1 MKTFKLDAEIG
12 QKTQN
17 VNFFGFQFRT
27 IGPDSLEA
35 FLKGCA
41 VGEKVKIEINSPGG
55 SVIAGLAMAN
65 MIKNSKAHVIAH
77 VVGIAASM
85 ASVVACACDEIQM
98 EEAAF
103 LMIHNPWSEAE
114 GDAEDMRHAA
124 DVLESMEEAMRAF
137 YRGKFPT
144 MTDGDLDAL
153 MAEETWMTGADCK
166 ERGMVC
172 ELVPSDV
179 RAAACVTRRHF
190 KHMPEAAAKFM
201 EIHDAAPQ
209 GAQPTATEPQ
219 GEAAPQ
225 GAQPTATEPQGEG
238 APQDTPP
245 TATEPQGEGAQ
256 PAEPTPAPGENWEAR
271 YKGVMRKMSEKAD
284 EITALHA
291 QLDGMTNTANEAKA
305 VIERLKGEIDAH
317 KAQLA
322 DMTSKLDA
330 AKGDLEKAKAD
341 LSAANDRAD
350 KAEKDLAA
358 KGERLSTLEKAH
370 ALLTAGVLKPGG
382 EANGEE
388 PKGRTPEERDAIR
401 KSRRNRKN

>member
-17 VNFFGFQFRT
+17 VNFLGFQFRT

-225 GAQPTATEPQGEG
+225 
-238 APQDTPP
+238 DTPP
-245 TATEPQGEGAQ
+245 TATEPQGEAAP

-284 EITALHA
+284 EITALRA

-330 AKGDLEKAKAD
+330 AKGDLEKAQAD

-388 PKGRTPEERDAIR
+388 PKGRTPEEREAIR
-401 KSRRNRKN
+401 KSRKNRKTN

>member
-1 MKTFKLDAEIG
+1 MKTFKLDAEIA
-12 QKTQN
+12 QKTEN
-17 VNFFGFQFRT
+17 VNFLGFKFRT

-35 FLKGCA
+35 FLKECA

-98 EEAAF
+98 EESAF

-137 YRGKFPT
+137 YRGKFPQ
-144 MTDGDLDAL
+144 MTDAELDQL

-166 ERGMVC
+166 ARGMVC

-190 KHMPEAAAKFM
+190 KHMPDAAAKFM
-201 EIHDAAPQ
+201 EIHDAQPAADAPQPEAATEPVAAAAPQ
-209 GAQPTATEPQ
+209 GEPVAAAQPEAATEPQ
-219 GEAAPQ
+219 A
-225 GAQPTATEPQGEG
+225 
-238 APQDTPP
+238 
-245 TATEPQGEGAQ
+245 
-256 PAEPTPAPGENWEAR
+256 ENWEAR
-271 YKGVMRKMSEKAD
+271 YKGAMRKMSEKA
-284 EITALHA
+284 E
-291 QLDGMTNTANEAKA
+291 E
-305 VIERLKGEIDAH
+305 
-317 KAQLA
+317 LA
-322 DMTSKLDA
+322 RMRAELDA
-330 AKGDLEKAKAD
+330 ANHSAEELRAALESSNAALAASNATMESAKAQIEDLNSQLGACRGDLEKAKAD
-341 LSAANDRAD
+341 LSGVTERAE
-350 KAEKDLAA
+350 KAEKELAR

-382 EANGEE
+382 ETVTSAS
-388 PKGRTPEERDAIR
+388 GRTPEEREAIR
-401 KSRRNRKN
+401 KAAKKNRR

>member
-1 MKTFKLDAEIG
+1 MKTFKLDAEIA
-12 QKTQN
+12 QKTEN
-17 VNFFGFQFRT
+17 VNFLGFKLRT

-35 FLKGCA
+35 FLKECA

-65 MIKNSKAHVIAH
+65 MVKNSKAHVIAH

-137 YRGKFPT
+137 YRGKFPQ
-144 MTDGDLDAL
+144 MTDAELDQL

-166 ERGMVC
+166 ARGMVC

-190 KHMPEAAAKFM
+190 KKMPDAAAKFM
-201 EIHDAAPQ
+201 EIHDAQPAADAPQPEAATEPVAAAAPQ
-209 GAQPTATEPQ
+209 GEPVAAAQPEAATEPQ
-219 GEAAPQ
+219 A
-225 GAQPTATEPQGEG
+225 
-238 APQDTPP
+238 
-245 TATEPQGEGAQ
+245 
-256 PAEPTPAPGENWEAR
+256 ENWEAR
-271 YKGVMRKMSEKAD
+271 YKGAMRKMSEKA
-284 EITALHA
+284 E
-291 QLDGMTNTANEAKA
+291 E
-305 VIERLKGEIDAH
+305 
-317 KAQLA
+317 LA
-322 DMTSKLDA
+322 RMRAELDA
-330 AKGDLEKAKAD
+330 ANHSAEELRAALESSNAALAASNATMESAKAQIEDLNSQLGACRGDLEKAKAD
-341 LSAANDRAD
+341 LSGVTERAE
-350 KAEKDLAA
+350 KAEKELAR
-358 KGERLSTLEKAH
+358 KGEQLSTLEKAH

-382 EANGEE
+382 ETVTSAS
-388 PKGRTPEERDAIR
+388 GRTPEEREAIR
-401 KSRRNRKN
+401 KAAKKNRR

>member
-17 VNFFGFQFRT
+17 VNFWGFTFRT

-35 FLKGCA
+35 FLKECA

-137 YRGKFPT
+137 YRGKFPQ
-144 MTDGDLDAL
+144 MTDAELDQL

-166 ERGMVC
+166 ARGMVC

-190 KHMPEAAAKFM
+190 KKMPDAAAKFM
-201 EIHDAAPQ
+201 EIHDAQPAADAPQPESATEPVAAAAPQ
-209 GAQPTATEPQ
+209 GEPVAAAQPEAATEPQ
-219 GEAAPQ
+219 A
-225 GAQPTATEPQGEG
+225 
-238 APQDTPP
+238 
-245 TATEPQGEGAQ
+245 
-256 PAEPTPAPGENWEAR
+256 ENWEAR
-271 YKGVMRKMSEKAD
+271 YKGAMRKMSEKA
-284 EITALHA
+284 E
-291 QLDGMTNTANEAKA
+291 E
-305 VIERLKGEIDAH
+305 
-317 KAQLA
+317 LA
-322 DMTSKLDA
+322 RMRAELDA
-330 AKGDLEKAKAD
+330 ANHSAEELRAALESSNAALAASNATMESAKAQIEDLNSQLGACRGDLEKAKAD
-341 LSAANDRAD
+341 LSGVTERAE
-350 KAEKDLAA
+350 KAEKELAR
-358 KGERLSTLEKAH
+358 KGEQLSKLEKAH

-382 EANGEE
+382 ETVTSAS
-388 PKGRTPEERDAIR
+388 GRTPEEREAIR
-401 KSRRNRKN
+401 KAAKKNRR

>member
-1 MKTFKLDAEIG
+1 MKTFKLDAEIA
-12 QKTQN
+12 QKTEN
-17 VNFFGFQFRT
+17 VNFLGFKFRT

-35 FLKGCA
+35 FLKECA

-137 YRGKFPT
+137 YRGKFPQ
-144 MTDGDLDAL
+144 MTDAELDQL

-166 ERGMVC
+166 ARGMVC

-190 KHMPEAAAKFM
+190 KKMPEAAAKFM
-201 EIHDAAPQ
+201 EIHEAQPVADAPHPEAATEPVAAAAPQ
-209 GAQPTATEPQ
+209 GEPVAAAQPEAATEP
-219 GEAAPQ
+219 
-225 GAQPTATEPQGEG
+225 EPGS
-238 APQDTPP
+238 
-245 TATEPQGEGAQ
+245 
-256 PAEPTPAPGENWEAR
+256 WEAR
-271 YKGVMRKMSEKAD
+271 YRGAMHKMREKAN
-284 EITALHA
+284 EIARMRA
-291 QLDGMTNTANEAKA
+291 E
-305 VIERLKGEIDAH
+305 
-317 KAQLA
+317 
-322 DMTSKLDA
+322 LDA
-330 AKGDLEKAKAD
+330 ANHSAEELRAALESSNAALAASNATMESAKAQIEDLNSQLGACRGELEKAKAD
-341 LSAANDRAD
+341 SSSAMERAE
-350 KAEKDLAA
+350 KAEKELAQ
-358 KGERLSTLEKAH
+358 KGQQLSTLEKAH

-382 EANGEE
+382 ETVTSAS
-388 PKGRTPEERDAIR
+388 GRTPEEREAIR
-401 KSRRNRKN
+401 KAVRKNRR

>member
-1 MKTFKLDAEIG
+1 MKTFKLDAEIA
-12 QKTQN
+12 QKTEN
-17 VNFFGFQFRT
+17 VNFLGFKFRT

-35 FLKGCA
+35 FLKECA

-137 YRGKFPT
+137 YRGKFPQ
-144 MTDGDLDAL
+144 MTDAELDQL

-166 ERGMVC
+166 ARGMVC

-190 KHMPEAAAKFM
+190 KHMPDAAAKFM
-201 EIHDAAPQ
+201 EIHDAQPAADAPQPEAATEPVAAAAPQ
-209 GAQPTATEPQ
+209 GEPVAAAQPEAATEPQ
-219 GEAAPQ
+219 A
-225 GAQPTATEPQGEG
+225 
-238 APQDTPP
+238 
-245 TATEPQGEGAQ
+245 
-256 PAEPTPAPGENWEAR
+256 ENWEAR
-271 YKGVMRKMSEKAD
+271 YKGAMRKMSEKA
-284 EITALHA
+284 E
-291 QLDGMTNTANEAKA
+291 E
-305 VIERLKGEIDAH
+305 
-317 KAQLA
+317 LA
-322 DMTSKLDA
+322 RMRAELDA
-330 AKGDLEKAKAD
+330 ANHSAEELRAALESSNAALAASNATMESAKAQIEDLNSQLGACRGDLEKAKAD
-341 LSAANDRAD
+341 LSGVTERAE
-350 KAEKDLAA
+350 KAEKELAR
-358 KGERLSTLEKAH
+358 KGEQLSTLEKAH

-382 EANGEE
+382 ETVTSAS
-388 PKGRTPEERDAIR
+388 GRTPAEREAIR
-401 KSRRNRKN
+401 KAAKKNRR

>member
-1 MKTFKLDAEIG
+1 MKTFKLDAEIA
-12 QKTQN
+12 QKTEN
-17 VNFFGFQFRT
+17 VNFLGFKFRT

-35 FLKGCA
+35 FLKECA

-137 YRGKFPT
+137 YRGKFPQ
-144 MTDGDLDAL
+144 MTDAELDQL

-166 ERGMVC
+166 ARGMVC

-190 KHMPEAAAKFM
+190 KKMPDAAAKFM
-201 EIHDAAPQ
+201 EIHDAQPAADAPQPEAATEPVAAAAPQ
-209 GAQPTATEPQ
+209 GEPVAAAQPEAATEPQ
-219 GEAAPQ
+219 A
-225 GAQPTATEPQGEG
+225 
-238 APQDTPP
+238 
-245 TATEPQGEGAQ
+245 
-256 PAEPTPAPGENWEAR
+256 ENWEAR
-271 YKGVMRKMSEKAD
+271 YKGAMRKMSEKA
-284 EITALHA
+284 E
-291 QLDGMTNTANEAKA
+291 E
-305 VIERLKGEIDAH
+305 
-317 KAQLA
+317 LA
-322 DMTSKLDA
+322 RMRAELDA
-330 AKGDLEKAKAD
+330 ANHSAEELRAALESSNAALAASNATMESAKAQIEDLNSQLGACRGDLEKAKAD
-341 LSAANDRAD
+341 LSGVTERAE
-350 KAEKDLAA
+350 KAEKELAR
-358 KGERLSTLEKAH
+358 KGEQLSTLEKAH

-382 EANGEE
+382 ETVTSAS
-388 PKGRTPEERDAIR
+388 GRTPEEREAIR
-401 KSRRNRKN
+401 KAAKKNRR

>member
-1 MKTFKLDAEIG
+1 MKTFKLDAEIA

-17 VNFFGFQFRT
+17 VNFCGFQFRT

-35 FLKGCA
+35 FLKECA

-65 MIKNSKAHVIAH
+65 MVKNSKAHVIAH

-137 YRGKFPT
+137 YRGKFPQ
-144 MTDGDLDAL
+144 MTDAELDQL

-166 ERGMVC
+166 ARGMVC

-201 EIHDAAPQ
+201 EIHEAQPAAEPKAATEPVAAAAPQ
-209 GAQPTATEPQ
+209 GEPVAAAQPEAATEPQ
-219 GEAAPQ
+219 A
-225 GAQPTATEPQGEG
+225 
-238 APQDTPP
+238 
-245 TATEPQGEGAQ
+245 
-256 PAEPTPAPGENWEAR
+256 ENWEAR
-271 YKGVMRKMSEKAD
+271 YKGAMRKMSEKA
-284 EITALHA
+284 EELARMRAELEAANHSAEELRAALESSNA
-291 QLDGMTNTANEAKA
+291 ALAESNATMESAKA
-305 VIERLKGEIDAH
+305 QIEDLNS
-317 KAQLA
+317 QLGA
-322 DMTSKLDA
+322 CR
-330 AKGDLEKAKAD
+330 GDLEKAKAD
-341 LSAANDRAD
+341 LSGVTERAE
-350 KAEKDLAA
+350 KAEKELAR
-358 KGERLSTLEKAH
+358 KGEQLSTLEKAH

-382 EANGEE
+382 ETVTSAS
-388 PKGRTPEERDAIR
+388 GRTPEEREAIR
-401 KSRRNRKN
+401 KAAKKNRR

>member
-17 VNFFGFQFRT
+17 VNFCGFTFRT

-35 FLKGCA
+35 FLKECA

-85 ASVVACACDEIQM
+85 ASVVACACDDIQM

-137 YRGKFPT
+137 YRGKFPQ
-144 MTDGDLDAL
+144 MTDAELDQL

-166 ERGMVC
+166 ARGMVC
-172 ELVPSDV
+172 DLVPSDV

-190 KHMPEAAAKFM
+190 KKMPDAAAKFM
-201 EIHDAAPQ
+201 EIHDAQPAAEAPQ
-209 GAQPTATEPQ
+209 PEAATEPVAAAAQQ
-219 GEAAPQ
+219 GEPVAA
-225 GAQPTATEPQGEG
+225 AQPEAAAEPQ
-238 APQDTPP
+238 A
-245 TATEPQGEGAQ
+245 
-256 PAEPTPAPGENWEAR
+256 ENWEAR
-271 YKGVMRKMSEKAD
+271 YKGAMRKMNEKAD
-284 EITALHA
+284 EIASLRA
-291 QLDGMTNTANEAKA
+291 QLDAVTNNCVLAGFFVDAKENGAQEREEVEFA
-305 VIERLKGEIDAH
+305 VGWDSGE
-317 KAQLA
+317 
-322 DMTSKLDA
+322 
-330 AKGDLEKAKAD
+330 
-341 LSAANDRAD
+341 
-350 KAEKDLAA
+350 
-358 KGERLSTLEKAH
+358 
-370 ALLTAGVLKPGG
+370 
-382 EANGEE
+382 
-388 PKGRTPEERDAIR
+388 
-401 KSRRNRKN
+401 